1 MGGTR
6 KQAGPMDRTLCGRR
20 STRCRECSAPSLL
33 FMGRTRIRCPCHDD
47 ERKVWNRYNAN
58 RSGIVPEGLNI
69 LGRMYSSAAF
79 APVFALLVLNF
90 SGSCAND
97 SCASI
102 LKGCRQPVK
111 SSLTLRAIA
120 GRLALQRRHVMQTV
134 PSCLVFPP
142 LARYVQMCSGAKHE
156 TRFFDLR
163 SSQDQDFPASV
174 AFTSAR
180 RLRAGKRT
188 LGQHWTSVITIFE
201 PPALTFATRFHGFP
215 HGRCHLP
222 DVIGCLGM
230 RIWCREPESNRHA
243 C

>member
-90 SGSCAND
+90 SGSCVND

-102 LKGCRQPVK
+102 LKGCPATRQSESDFTRDCRPACLAASACDADRAVVLGF
-111 SSLTLRAIA
+111 STARALRSNVF
-120 GRLALQRRHVMQTV
+120 RR
-134 PSCLVFPP
+134 
-142 LARYVQMCSGAKHE
+142 E
-156 TRFFDLR
+156 TRNPFFR
-163 SSQDQDFPASV
+163 
-174 AFTSAR
+174 FTLEPGPGFSRQRGVYIRPPFAR
-180 RLRAGKRT
+180 R
-188 LGQHWTSVITIFE
+188 
-201 PPALTFATRFHGFP
+201 
-215 HGRCHLP
+215 
-222 DVIGCLGM
+222 
-230 RIWCREPESNRHA
+230 
-243 C
+243 